1 MAKSQMR
8 RNREHKK
15 PKKQKAEVVPP
26 GPVFSNPPTTVKAV
40 QYTKRQK

>member
-15 PKKQKAEVVPP
+15 PKKQKAVIVPLS
-26 GPVFSNPPTTVKAV
+26 PVFSKSSTIIKTA
-40 QYTKRQK
+40 QYAKREK

>member
-15 PKKQKAEVVPP
+15 PKKQKAEIVPLS
-26 GPVFSNPPTTVKAV
+26 PVFSTSPTKTKAV